1 MARAAPDGGHVV
13 WHRSRHDGL
22 GMHVTSVRDAGMGEI
37 GSNRAR
43 TGHATVQY
51 RWLVG
56 GCGATG
62 SEATPPCCHRNVQRT
77 FSTVAPRNASGMHV
91 KLSSGTSCRAT
102 QRHSMARRRRQEVAM
117 GRTNVV
123 HIHLA
128 AVAPI
133 RMWCSTPPRTD
144 QRAAEGGAMM
154 MQWTGMTKVVTTVL

>member
-13 WHRSRHDGL
+13 WHRGRHDGL
-22 GMHVTSVRDAGMGEI
+22 GMHVTSVRDAGIGEI
-37 GSNRAR
+37 RSNRAR
-43 TGHATVQY
+43 TGHAAVQY
-51 RWLVG
+51 NAVQVVGTGGTDG

-123 HIHLA
+123 YIHLA
-128 AVAPI
+128 VVAPI
-133 RMWCSTPPRTD
+133 CGV
-144 QRAAEGGAMM
+144 AERLIDVSSLVQGGA
-154 MQWTGMTKVVTTVL
+154 GH

>member
-1 MARAAPDGGHVV
+1 VARAAPDGGHVV

-22 GMHVTSVRDAGMGEI
+22 GMHVTSVRDAGIGEI
-37 GSNRAR
+37 RSNRAR
-43 TGHATVQY
+43 TGHASDGAVQCST
-51 RWLVG
+51 G
-56 GCGATG
+56 GTDGTDGTDGCGATG

-123 HIHLA
+123 YIHLA
-128 AVAPI
+128 VVAPI
-133 RMWCSTPPRTD
+133 CVWCSTPPRAD
-144 QRAAEGGAMM
+144 RPACS
-154 MQWTGMTKVVTTVL
+154 

>member
-43 TGHATVQY
+43 TGHVSDGAVQCSTGGWYRWY
-51 RWLVG
+51 RWLDG
-56 GCGATG
+56 GGATG

-123 HIHLA
+123 YIHLA
-128 AVAPI
+128 VVAPI
-133 RMWCSTPPRTD
+133 CGVASPHGQTS
-144 QRAAEGGAMM
+144 
-154 MQWTGMTKVVTTVL
+154 V